1 MKIAFANDHAGVEM
15 REPLLKLLHDG
26 GHEVLD
32 FGTETTD
39 PVDYPD
45 QAAKAARALEAGQAD
60 RVVLV
65 CGTGIGMSM
74 AANKFPGV
82 RCALC
87 TDAYAARMAREHN
100 DANALALRGRR
111 MDAEQNREILAT
123 FLNTAFSNEERHQ
136 RRVNKME
143 SAVNQPKES

>member
-15 REPLLKLLHDG
+15 REPLLKLLREG
-26 GHEVLD
+26 GHDVLD
-32 FGTETTD
+32 FGTATTD
-39 PVDYPD
+39 PVDFPD
-45 QAAKAARALEAGQAD
+45 QAAKAAQALQAGQAD

-65 CGTGIGMSM
+65 CGTGIGMSIT
-74 AANKFPGV
+74 ANKFSGV

-111 MDAEQNREILAT
+111 MDAEQNREILGT
-123 FLNTAFSNEERHQ
+123 FLNTNFSGEERHK
-136 RRVNKME
+136 RRVEKMDTI
-143 SAVNQPKES
+143 AGCAKEK